1 MQASNTLVPI
11 EPHLSM
17 QILQTPI
24 GKLHVTASSLG
35 VCRVDF
41 ESPQIAVST
50 SSDARAHESNAVSQL
65 AAYFAGE
72 LTKFTVPLDLQG
84 TEFQLRVWR
93 VLCGIEFGSTITYAE
108 EAAMLGQPRAFR
120 AVGNANGRNPVPIIV
135 PCHRVVASGGGL
147 GGYSAGLDRKRI
159 LLQLESR

>member
-1 MQASNTLVPI
+1 MQASNTLVLI

-41 ESPQIAVST
+41 EHPHIAVST

-93 VLCGIEFGSTITYAE
+93 ALCGIEFGSTITYAE
-108 EAAMLGQPRAFR
+108 EAARLGQPRAFR

>member
-41 ESPQIAVST
+41 ESPQIADST

-93 VLCGIEFGSTITYAE
+93 VLCGIEFGSTISYAE

>member
-1 MQASNTLVPI
+1 MQASNTLVPF
-11 EPHLSM
+11 EQDLGM
-17 QILQTPI
+17 QSLQTSI
-24 GKLHVTASSLG
+24 GKLHVTASSIG
-35 VCRVDF
+35 VRRVDF

-93 VLCGIEFGSTITYAE
+93 VLCGIEFGSTITYAD
-108 EAAMLGQPRAFR
+108 EAARLGQPRAFR

>member
-1 MQASNTLVPI
+1 M
-11 EPHLSM
+11 
-17 QILQTPI
+17 
-24 GKLHVTASSLG
+24 
-35 VCRVDF
+35 DF

-93 VLCGIEFGSTITYAE
+93 VLCGIEFGSTITYAD
-108 EAAMLGQPRAFR
+108 EAARLGQPRAFR

>member
-1 MQASNTLVPI
+1 MQASITVVLT
-11 EPHLSM
+11 EQHLGM
-17 QILQTPI
+17 QSLQTPI
-24 GKLHVTASSLG
+24 GELHVTASSIG
-35 VCRVDF
+35 VRRVDF
-41 ESPQIAVST
+41 ECPQTVVPASK
-50 SSDARAHESNAVSQL
+50 DAHAHESNVVLQL

-72 LTKFTVPLDLQG
+72 LTKFTVPLDLIG

-108 EAAMLGQPRAFR
+108 EAARLGQPRAFR
-120 AVGNANGRNPVPIIV
+120 AVGNANGRNPAPIIV

-147 GGYSAGLDRKRI
+147 GGYSAGLDRKRT